1 MGARLQY
8 AKVLDQYIFYREG
21 GRVHP
26 GLPSRV
32 VIPHDGGPAAAF
44 FVLRAWS
51 DDHGTF
57 TEQWRIEGPD
67 GSIVYQSV
75 PREIHMPTRSH
86 TERLQDEVS
95 DLDLGAAGGV
105 YRAIFSLDDYEV
117 GRIDFPVQLSEAAA
131 LGRQTKSE
139 DPPAGPS

>member
-1 MGARLQY
+1 VGARLQY
-8 AKVLDQYIFYREG
+8 AKVLDQYFFYREG

-26 GLPSRV
+26 GLPNKV
-32 VIPHDGGPAAAF
+32 VIPHHGGPAAAF
-44 FVLRAWS
+44 LVLRAWS

-95 DLDLGAAGGV
+95 DLDLGAVEGV

-117 GRIDFPVQLSEAAA
+117 ARVDFPVQLSEAA
-131 LGRQTKSE
+131 LGGERKSG
-139 DPPAGPS
+139 DPPGGPS

>member
-8 AKVLDQYIFYREG
+8 AKVLDQYFFYREG

-26 GLPSRV
+26 GLPNKV
-32 VIPHDGGPAAAF
+32 VIPHNGGPAAAF
-44 FVLRAWS
+44 LVLRAWS

-95 DLDLGAAGGV
+95 DLDLGADEGV

-117 GRIDFPVQLSEAAA
+117 ARVDFPVQLSEAA
-131 LGRQTKSE
+131 LGGQRKSG
-139 DPPAGPS
+139 DPPGGPS

>member
-1 MGARLQY
+1 M
-8 AKVLDQYIFYREG
+8 
-21 GRVHP
+21 
-26 GLPSRV
+26 
-32 VIPHDGGPAAAF
+32 VIPHNGGPAAAF
-44 FVLRAWS
+44 LVLRAWS

-67 GSIVYQSV
+67 RSIVYQSV

-95 DLDLGAAGGV
+95 DLDLGAVEGV

-117 GRIDFPVQLSEAAA
+117 ARVDFPVQLSEAA
-131 LGRQTKSE
+131 LGGHRKSG
-139 DPPAGPS
+139 DAADGLS

>member
-8 AKVLDQYIFYREG
+8 AKVLDQYFFYREG

-26 GLPSRV
+26 GLPNKV
-32 VIPHDGGPAAAF
+32 VIPHNGGPAAAF
-44 FVLRAWS
+44 LVLRAWS

-67 GSIVYQSV
+67 RSIVYQSV

-86 TERLQDEVS
+86 IERLQDEVS
-95 DLDLGAAGGV
+95 DLDLGAVEGV
-105 YRAIFSLDDYEV
+105 YRAVFSLDDYEV
-117 GRIDFPVQLSEAAA
+117 AGVDFPVQLSEAD
-131 LGRQTKSE
+131 LPGQ
-139 DPPAGPS
+139 PS

>member
-8 AKVLDQYIFYREG
+8 AKVLDQYFFYREG

-26 GLPSRV
+26 GLPNKV
-32 VIPHDGGPAAAF
+32 VIPHNGGPAAAF
-44 FVLRAWS
+44 LVLRAWS

-67 GSIVYQSV
+67 GAIVYQSV

-95 DLDLGAAGGV
+95 DLDLGAVEGV

-117 GRIDFPVQLSEAAA
+117 ARVDFPVQLSEAA
-131 LGRQTKSE
+131 LGGRRKSG
-139 DPPAGPS
+139 DPPGGPS